1 MEVLG
6 EVNDTF
12 ENSVHE
18 IVEESETDAVDL
30 RRLEEGE
37 SYVKDLTSQVL
48 SQS

>member
-1 MEVLG
+1 M
-6 EVNDTF
+6 NDAF

-30 RRLEEGE
+30 RRLEELE
-37 SYVKDLTSQVL
+37 IYVKDPTFQVL